1 MAAAPADF
9 RPAARVES
17 KIKKSLDGDTPTI
30 ELVENPDILVEL
42 VGTRVNKRPVVVGFA
57 AETGDE
63 NGSVLDHARAKLE
76 RKGCDLLVVNDVSG
90 ERVFGRDDNEAVILG
105 SDGSVTP
112 VALGPKIALA
122 HAIWDAVVA
131 LTD

>member
-1 MAAAPADF
+1 
-9 RPAARVES
+9 VS
-17 KIKKSLDGDTPTI
+17 
-30 ELVENPDILVEL
+30 
-42 VGTRVNKRPVVVGFA
+42 TRVSKRPVIVGFA

-112 VALGPKIALA
+112 VAFGPKIALA
-122 HAIWDAVVA
+122 HAVWDAVTSLA
-131 LTD
+131 QQ